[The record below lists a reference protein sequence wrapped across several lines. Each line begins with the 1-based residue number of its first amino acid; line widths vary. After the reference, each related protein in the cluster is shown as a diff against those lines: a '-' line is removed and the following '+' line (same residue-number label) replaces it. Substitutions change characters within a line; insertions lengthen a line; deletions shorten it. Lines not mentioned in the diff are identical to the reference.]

1 MDRQEEI
8 RQKALEYI
16 DELEVFY
23 IPLEEQFAELKSL
36 LSDLEDSICIL
47 PILGITETY
56 ESIMR
61 DKMIM
66 YEAQIKA
73 FRALYAYLHQH
84 VIGPNKKQ
92 LVTRRGPLPK
102 LEETEENEEE

>member
-8 RQKALEYI
+8 RQEALEYME
-16 DELEVFY
+16 ELEVY
-23 IPLEEQFAELKSL
+23 YLPIEEQFDELQTL
-36 LSDLEDSICIL
+36 LSNLEDSIVIL
-47 PILGITETY
+47 PALGITETY

-61 DKMIM
+61 DKMVM
-66 YEAQIKA
+66 YEAQIQA

-84 VIGPNKKQ
+84 VVGPNKKQ

-102 LEETEENEEE
+102 IEEVEENEEE

>member
-1 MDRQEEI
+1 MDKKEQL

-47 PILGITETY
+47 PVLGITETY

-61 DKMIM
+61 DKMTI

-73 FRALYAYLHQH
+73 FRALYAYLHEH
-84 VIGPNKKQ
+84 VIGPNKES
-92 LVTRRGPLPK
+92 VITRRGPLK
-102 LEETEENEEE
+102 VEDGLDSKEE